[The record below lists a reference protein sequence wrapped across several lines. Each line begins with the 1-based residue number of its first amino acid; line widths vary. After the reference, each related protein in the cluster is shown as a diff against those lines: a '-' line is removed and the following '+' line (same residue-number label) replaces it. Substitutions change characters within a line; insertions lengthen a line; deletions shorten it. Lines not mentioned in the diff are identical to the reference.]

1 MKIYSVSCSDDE
13 IYKKILVVDGAG
25 KLKTLDDCDEL
36 VTSVF
41 GVGYESITFG
51 EITKEDEDDFTTQT
65 YDCIII
71 LHEQGF
77 QLKVNSKVPC
87 VMN

>member
-1 MKIYSVSCSDDE
+1 MKIYSISCSDEE
-13 IYKKILVVDGAG
+13 IYKKILVVDGAE

-51 EITKEDEDDFTTQT
+51 EITKEDEDDFNTQT

-77 QLKVNSKVPC
+77 KLKVNSNVTC
-87 VMN
+87 FMN